1 MSVWPPEMTSEAA
14 AEEQP
19 ATADVVEGWDAFG
32 GPAGST
38 THAAGR
44 GGRRRRRVVVSGGV
58 LLVVALAAGGAAAA
72 GFGPLRGRAASGA
85 TPPSVDSAAATALAA
100 VTRRTL
106 LDRSEQDA
114 TLGYA
119 GSYSVVNQAH
129 GTITALPAVG
139 QIVRPGQV
147 LYRADGAPV
156 VLLRGSVPAY
166 RTLSKGMTGAD
177 VRQLNAA
184 LVALGKA
191 SSDDL
196 DPASDEFS
204 AATVTGLKE
213 LQDALGVTQTG
224 RLDLGQAVF
233 LPGAARITTLQ
244 ATLGTPA
251 GPGAVVLQATST
263 ARLVTI
269 ALNTAEQSEF
279 KAGDK
284 VTITLPDGTDTP
296 GVVSSVSKVASKPSS
311 DGTDPNADT
320 ASTIDVEV
328 TPTKP
333 AETGTFDQADVTV
346 SITTRSVRD
355 ALTVPVN
362 ALLALAGGGYAV
374 EVDAGGARH
383 LVPVTLGLFDDSAGL
398 VQVTGPG
405 LAAGQHVVVPAS

>member
-1 MSVWPPEMTSEAA
+1 
-14 AEEQP
+14 
-19 ATADVVEGWDAFG
+19 VVTG
-32 GPAGST
+32 GI
-38 THAAGR
+38 
-44 GGRRRRRVVVSGGV
+44 V
-58 LLVVALAAGGAAAA
+58 LAVVALAAGGAAAA
-72 GFGPLRGRAASGA
+72 GVGPLRGRAAAGS
-85 TPPSVDSAAATALAA
+85 TPPSVDSTAATALAS

-106 LDRSEQDA
+106 LDRSQQDA

-129 GTITALPAVG
+129 GTITALPSVG
-139 QIVRPGQV
+139 QVIRPGQV

-166 RTLSKGMTGAD
+166 RTLSKGLTGAD
-177 VRQLNAA
+177 VKQLNAA

-191 SSDDL
+191 SSDEL

-204 AATVTGLKE
+204 AATVTALKK

-233 LPGAARITTLQ
+233 LPGAVRITSLP

-269 ALNTAEQSEF
+269 ALDVAAQSEF

-284 VTITLPDGTDTP
+284 VTITLPGGTETP
-296 GVVSSVSKVASKPSS
+296 GVVSSVSKVATKSSS
-311 DGTDPNADT
+311 DNADPNAT
-320 ASTIDVEV
+320 TTSTINVEV

-333 AETGTFDQADVTV
+333 AETGTYDQADVTV
-346 SITTRSVRD
+346 SITTGSVKN

-374 EVDAGGARH
+374 EIDAGGTRH
-383 LVPVTLGLFDDSAGL
+383 LVPVTVGLFDGSAGL